1 MLRALF
7 RRRFKDN
14 MSGIQIENQVYSIPF
29 ENPEIEKELR
39 AGGFGETGF
48 EVRELIGVE
57 VENNAETTPSVQ
69 VESKSAPAGGS
80 HPDDEQLL
88 DDVALLAC
96 YGVMSD
102 KTARY
107 NIDLLTRHR
116 VRKLADN
123 HSVDLHLRV
132 VEAINRASAQED
144 AAPKPK
150 DPTDEIPHGAII
162 GMLDDVTLI
171 AHCSAD
177 SATLCLS
184 ERSRSLAI
192 KALTRPYLSK
202 RYAGMSSQE
211 RSQQAYGAIK
221 IAAVV
226 CPELRASLQTPDW
239 AKRT

>member
-1 MLRALF
+1 MLRAHF

-29 ENPEIEKELR
+29 DNPEIEKELR

-57 VENNAETTPSVQ
+57 VE
-69 VESKSAPAGGS
+69 ESTSPVPKEAP
-80 HPDDEQLL
+80 
-88 DDVALLAC
+88 
-96 YGVMSD
+96 
-102 KTARY
+102 
-107 NIDLLTRHR
+107 
-116 VRKLADN
+116 
-123 HSVDLHLRV
+123 
-132 VEAINRASAQED
+132 
-144 AAPKPK
+144 APKPK